1 MAMSKKHYTTIASI
15 LRKWYVYFGDDNP
28 EATTAIDLITD
39 DLAVM
44 FAADN
49 PNFDHE
55 RFMAAVMQGG
65 K

>member
-1 MAMSKKHYTTIASI
+1 MAMSKKHYTAIADV
-15 LRKWYVYFGDDNP
+15 LNRWYVYFENDNP
-28 EATTAIDLITD
+28 EATTTIDLISD
-39 DLAVM
+39 DLAEV

-55 RFMAAVMQGG
+55 RFMAAVAQRR